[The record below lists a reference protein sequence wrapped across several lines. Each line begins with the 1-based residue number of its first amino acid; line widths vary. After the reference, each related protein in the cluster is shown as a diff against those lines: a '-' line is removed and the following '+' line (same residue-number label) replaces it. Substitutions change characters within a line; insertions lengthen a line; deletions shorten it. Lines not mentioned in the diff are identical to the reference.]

1 MQAVSELNDMGCAG
15 FADVAAELALGAL
28 TGRER
33 AEALAHLDRCAA
45 CRKHVRQLTAT
56 AEEILGLLP
65 AEAPPPGF
73 ETRVLERLCLAAYRP
88 GPASGNL
95 VSRRRCFGRGRGGG
109 QPGVSR
115 PALALAALAVTLA
128 IAVSALGGWGL
139 GAAGSSSAGASSA
152 GASSAGAS
160 SAGSSLSSAVLLSA
174 SRQAVGTIYFYG
186 ANRQGLFVSVDTHS
200 GTGTVICQLVSPGGN
215 VVTLGSFWLHA
226 GYGAWGSSDLVSHGQ
241 FTGVRLVSP
250 EGAILAT
257 ASFPLR

>member
-1 MQAVSELNDMGCAG
+1 MQAVSDLNEMGCAG

-33 AEALAHLDRCAA
+33 AEALSHLDRCAA

-56 AEEILGLLP
+56 GEELLGLLP

-73 ETRVLERLCLAAYRP
+73 ESRVMERLCLAAYRP
-88 GPASGNL
+88 GPASRRNL
-95 VSRRRCFGRGRGGG
+95 ASRRRCFGRGRGES
-109 QPGVSR
+109 QPGVSGL
-115 PALALAALAVTLA
+115 ALALAAVAVTLA
-128 IAVSALGGWGL
+128 VAVSALGGWGL
-139 GAAGSSSAGASSA
+139 GAAGSSSAGSSSA
-152 GASSAGAS
+152 GSS

-174 SRQAVGTIYFYG
+174 SRQAVGTIYVYG

-200 GTGTVICQLVSPGGN
+200 GTGSVICQLVRPGGN

-226 GYGAWGSSDLVSHGQ
+226 GHGAWGSSDLVSHGQ
-241 FTGVRLVSP
+241 FTGARLVSP
-250 EGAILAT
+250 KGAILAT

>member
-1 MQAVSELNDMGCAG
+1 MQAVSELNGMGCAG

-56 AEEILGLLP
+56 GEELVRLLP

-73 ETRVLERLCLAAYRP
+73 ETRVLERLGLAAHRP
-88 GPASGNL
+88 EPASWRNL
-95 VSRRRCFGRGRGGG
+95 AGRKRSFGRGRAEG

-115 PALALAALAVTLA
+115 PALALAAAAVTLA

-139 GAAGSSSAGASSA
+139 GAAGSSSAG
-152 GASSAGAS
+152 
-160 SAGSSLSSAVLLSA
+160 SSLSSAVLLSA
-174 SRQAVGTIYFYG
+174 SRQTVGTIYFYG
-186 ANRQGLFVSVDTHS
+186 ADRQGLFVSVDTHS
-200 GTGTVICQLVSPGGN
+200 GTGTVICQLVSRGGN
-215 VVTLGSFWLHA
+215 VVTLGSFWLDA
-226 GYGAWGSSDLVSHGQ
+226 GYGSWGSSDLAGRGQ
-241 FTGVRLVSP
+241 FTGARLVSP
-250 EGAILAT
+250 KGAILAT

>member
-1 MQAVSELNDMGCAG
+1 MQAVGELNDMGCAG

-45 CRKHVRQLTAT
+45 CRKQVRQLTAT
-56 AEEILGLLP
+56 GEDLLRLLP

-73 ETRVLERLCLAAYRP
+73 ETRVLERLGLAAHRP
-88 GPASGNL
+88 GPASRRNFA
-95 VSRRRCFGRGRGGG
+95 SRRRCFGRGPGEG

-115 PALALAALAVTLA
+115 AALALAGVAVALAVA
-128 IAVSALGGWGL
+128 GSALGGWGL
-139 GAAGSSSAGASSA
+139 GAAGSSSAGS
-152 GASSAGAS
+152 S

-174 SRQAVGTIYFYG
+174 SRQTVGTIYFYG

-200 GTGTVICQLVSPGGN
+200 GTGAVICQLVSRGGK
-215 VVTLGSFWLHA
+215 VVTLGSFWLDA

-241 FTGVRLVSP
+241 FTGARLVSP
-250 EGAILAT
+250 NGAILAT

>member
-1 MQAVSELNDMGCAG
+1 MQAVSDLNDMGCAG

-45 CRKHVRQLTAT
+45 CRKHVRQLTT
-56 AEEILGLLP
+56 TGEELLGLLS

-73 ETRVLERLCLAAYRP
+73 ETRVMERLCLAAYRP
-88 GPASGNL
+88 GPASRRKL
-95 VSRRRCFGRGRGGG
+95 ASRRRCFGRGRGEG
-109 QPGVSR
+109 QPGVSGR
-115 PALALAALAVTLA
+115 ALALAAVAVTLA
-128 IAVSALGGWGL
+128 AAVSALGGWGL
-139 GAAGSSSAGASSA
+139 GAAGSSST
-152 GASSAGAS
+152 
-160 SAGSSLSSAVLLSA
+160 GSSLSSAVLLSA

-200 GTGTVICQLVSPGGN
+200 GTGTVICQLISPGGN

-226 GYGAWGSSDLVSHGQ
+226 GHGAWGSSDLVSHGQ
-241 FTGVRLVSP
+241 FTGARLVSP
-250 EGAILAT
+250 KGAILAT

>member
-1 MQAVSELNDMGCAG
+1 MQAVSDLNDMGCAG

-45 CRKHVRQLTAT
+45 CRKHVRQLTT
-56 AEEILGLLP
+56 TGEELLGLLS

-73 ETRVLERLCLAAYRP
+73 ETRVMERLCLAAYRP
-88 GPASGNL
+88 GPASRRKL
-95 VSRRRCFGRGRGGG
+95 ASRRRCFGRGRGEG
-109 QPGVSR
+109 QPGVSGR
-115 PALALAALAVTLA
+115 ALALAAVAVTLA
-128 IAVSALGGWGL
+128 AAVSALGGWGL
-139 GAAGSSSAGASSA
+139 GAAGSSSTGSSST
-152 GASSAGAS
+152 GSSS
-160 SAGSSLSSAVLLSA
+160 TGSSLSSAVLLSA

-200 GTGTVICQLVSPGGN
+200 GTGTVICQLISPGGN

-226 GYGAWGSSDLVSHGQ
+226 GHGAWGSSDLVSHGQ
-241 FTGVRLVSP
+241 FTGARLVSP
-250 EGAILAT
+250 KGAILAT